1 LTIGKIARMVGGKG
15 GLPKPV
21 ASSGFPKGL
30 MVSSKSIGKCCT
42 CTKLAIITVIN

>member
-30 MVSSKSIGKCCT
+30 MVSSKSIGKMLHMYKISYNHCY
-42 CTKLAIITVIN
+42 